1 MKELA
6 FAFCHQLQSKFLDL
20 SLGEQV
26 RAGAGLGLQESTEP
40 ALAHEGVLCPSQDSS
55 AVGWWWLRANT
66 QCRASCSMW
75 RHLSR
80 CMSRRGPEKSLSCCQ
95 PAGRAEGWRGQR
107 REAPRRAGLGSLL
120 LGRVWL
126 CSLDWN
132 RLGNHIWEQGSRS
145 LVLVACSCTGA
156 LTVCWEHLVQ
166 LYAVAWRS
174 DSTVNLVRDFLVE
187 TQVVPEV
194 EKTKGAALPQ
204 EVLEPKSHSSSWG
217 KTPKLQ
223 EYTEVGFPVRS
234 NMLCPVAGTA
244 VGEVI
249 TASWVGRFLFQ
260 I

>member
-26 RAGAGLGLQESTEP
+26 RAGAGLVLQEGAEP
-40 ALAHEGVLCPSQDSS
+40 ALAREESCVLVRTAALWAGGGSGQ
-55 AVGWWWLRANT
+55 T
-66 QCRASCSMW
+66 QCRASCSVW

-80 CMSRRGPEKSLSCCQ
+80 CTSRRGPEKSLSCCQ
-95 PAGRAEGWRGQR
+95 PAGRAEGWWAQR

-126 CSLDWN
+126 CSPDWS
-132 RLGNHIWEQGSRS
+132 RLGNHIREQGSRS

-156 LTVCWEHLVQ
+156 LAVCWECLVQ

-174 DSTVNLVRDFLVE
+174 ECTVNLVRDFLVE
-187 TQVVPEV
+187 SQVVPEV
-194 EKTKGAALPQ
+194 EKAKGAALPQ
-204 EVLEPKSHSSSWG
+204 EVLESKSHSSSWG

-223 EYTEVGFPVRS
+223 DYTEVGFPVRS
-234 NMLCPVAGTA
+234 NMLCPVARTA